1 MADEI
6 RLEKI
11 ADDFVEIYLKEH
23 PVMIYSLDTEIKE
36 YVENEGLSKNRDDIL
51 REYLERKTSD
61 RKIIDERINIL
72 DKTVYVRDN
81 KSKLGNSILLLEYT
95 QSIADPLIQ
104 ELTRLVITSNKVRI
118 RSFEELEDV
127 ELEDSIMPN
136 EWIYHKDM
144 NSTEVSDC
152 VLQYYDNLKQ
162 EDDIDG

>member
-23 PVMIYSLDTEIKE
+23 PVMIYSLDNEIEE
-36 YVENEGLSKNRDDIL
+36 YVENEGLSKIRDDIL
-51 REYLERKTSD
+51 REYLEIKTND

-104 ELTRLVITSNKVRI
+104 ELTRLVITSNKVRM

-127 ELEDSIMPN
+127 KLENSIMPN
-136 EWIYHKDM
+136 EWIYHKQM
-144 NSTEVSDC
+144 NSTEVSDY

-162 EDDIDG
+162 EDDIDE

>member
-104 ELTRLVITSNKVRI
+104 ELTRLVITSNKVRM

-127 ELEDSIMPN
+127 KLEDSIMPN